1 LYEYRCIQGKLQI
14 TINLS
19 CDQSEHLLR
28 AIAAFFYYHRD
39 KALLEP
45 PDVYQDSERVLEQQV
60 KLEFEKLKMFFKER
74 RLYD

>member
-1 LYEYRCIQGKLQI
+1 LYEYRVISGSLQI

-28 AIAAFFYYHRD
+28 AIAAFFYYHRY

-45 PDVYQDSERVLEQQV
+45 PDVYQDSAKVLDEQV
-60 KLEFEKLKMFFKER
+60 AAEFEKLKAFMKLKEIVK
-74 RLYD
+74 